1 LIWVSDYFDRWLPAC
16 AGMTDFFVMYGE
28 KFTETNISFTLGE
41 KPLKIMKEKAI
52 LDDICIGFA

>member
-1 LIWVSDYFDRWLPAC
+1 MPFRRVVYSMRLSDDLSMA
-16 AGMTDFFVMYGE
+16 FVKIYG
-28 KFTETNISFTLGE
+28 KKYMETNISFTLGE